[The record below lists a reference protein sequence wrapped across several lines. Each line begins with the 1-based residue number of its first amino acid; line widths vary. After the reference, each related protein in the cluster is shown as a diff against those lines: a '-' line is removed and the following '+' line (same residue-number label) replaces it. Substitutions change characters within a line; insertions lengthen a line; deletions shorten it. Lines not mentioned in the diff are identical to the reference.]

1 MLLDIPTL
9 LSSKTTYQSSKSMK
23 TRKVRLKKRS
33 KPEKVTR
40 RGIVLFVGLISLFV
54 VCFVFGLRIGIEKKD
69 AALSQNS
76 DLESR
81 GLYYQLEMD
90 KTDYEKGEPISVKL
104 SVANISPKPVV
115 LSFQKNLEFELIVRK
130 EVDLVVA
137 QLPQVVW
144 KRSDDYPIINEFHTI
159 RIDAGRTMEFEGVWD
174 QTNRQDKAV
183 EAGHYQIIG
192 RLLADNRSESLQ
204 IRGEMK

>member
-1 MLLDIPTL
+1 
-9 LSSKTTYQSSKSMK
+9 MK